1 MPSATVRNL
10 EASLEEISNDDTL
23 NTNNDNLYVLANDGV
38 ITLESV
44 SNSNSMSQ
52 EDSMDS
58 FAGSV
63 HSLMMKGI
71 FYTSFNPAFFFFFN
85 VFIKIF
91 TVILYR

>member
-1 MPSATVRNL
+1 MPSATVRIL

-71 FYTSFNPAFFFFFN
+71 LHFIQSSNFLLFQCFYQN
-85 VFIKIF
+85 VHCNII
-91 TVILYR
+91 

>member
-1 MPSATVRNL
+1 MTSATVRNL

-71 FYTSFNPAFFFFFN
+71 LHFIQSSIFLLFQCFYQNFHCN
-85 VFIKIF
+85 II
-91 TVILYR
+91 